1 MVMQAGDAEVGCA
14 EQVAGAGHLDDA
26 ARLLAHHRQ
35 LVGVG
40 TCTAGRQGA
49 QGERTGTVGHAP
61 PCRIKQAD
69 HVGGDCRPVAGAPVA
84 TFAVVWKMPCGD
96 TRRYAGIPP
105 HDWRPKHVGQ
115 SQRRTPRACQRFHGR
130 FMDAEPEATL
140 ANVNAL

>member
-61 PCRIKQAD
+61 
-69 HVGGDCRPVAGAPVA
+69 
-84 TFAVVWKMPCGD
+84 FAVVWKMPCGD